1 MIFINNKYTRVYYSI
16 IDRARSRNILG
27 YTEKHHIIPRSLGGS
42 NDSNNLVALTAKE
55 HFICHLLLTRMT
67 QGQDKNKMVS
77 AVFYL
82 TGKGKADRNN
92 QVKSSRLYQ
101 NLKEKLSA
109 IVSEQKK
116 GCKQP
121 ERSIA
126 AKKKYSE
133 SKLGKKNP
141 NFKGYFITPW
151 GTFESSRQASKSCPK
166 KITAPYVVNLCIYK
180 NDMPINLLSVCRSK
194 EYLTK
199 DHIGK
204 TPAELGFS
212 FSCFHK

>member
-1 MIFINNKYTRVYYSI
+1 MIFIRNKYTRVYYNI
-16 IDRARSRNILG
+16 IDRATSRNILG

-42 NDSNNLVALTAKE
+42 NDSSNLVALTAKE

-92 QVKSSRLYQ
+92 RIKSSRLYQ

-121 ERSIA
+121 ERSIIS
-126 AKKKYSE
+126 KKKYSE

-141 NFKGYFITPW
+141 KFKGYFITPW
-151 GTFESSRQASKSCPK
+151 GTFESSGQASKSCPK
-166 KITAPYVVNLCIYK
+166 KISAPYIVSLCIYK
-180 NDMPINLLSVCRSK
+180 NNMPINLLSVCRSK

-204 TPAELGFS
+204 TPADLGFS
-212 FSCFHK
+212 FSCFYK